1 MKKQLTDAFV
11 RTLAAPEKGRIEVRD
26 AEIPGFAVRVTEKG
40 AKSWILIYHL
50 RGRKGRLTLGSYPE
64 LSLADA
70 RKQARKHRSEIERGE
85 DPAAAKRSAQAAQTV
100 GEAAE
105 IYIERWAKPNKR
117 TWAGDQ
123 WMLNKHVLPYWRDRN
138 VREIQR
144 TDVIVLLE
152 RVAKTAPVLANR
164 IRALLSKFFSF
175 LISQALCDA
184 NPVRDTGR
192 PAKENPREFSL
203 TPVQIRV
210 VWKGVGELE
219 DERLRDLYQLA
230 FLTCARRGELLGMRW
245 DELDLDAALWSL
257 AAERTKNG
265 RAWRVPLPP
274 TAVAVLRERKER
286 AGGGSALVFAD
297 ENGNPL
303 KRGTLAF
310 KHEMFI
316 KRLGIPFR
324 LHDARSVVVT
334 HASEQQGT
342 PADVLDRMLNH
353 VTGGVTAKHYNRN
366 TREPEH
372 RRALLRWDHWLNGIE
387 QRGEV
392 VQFPSVSVAS

>member
-1 MKKQLTDAFV
+1 MRKLTDAFV
-11 RTLAAPEKGRIEVRD
+11 RTLVAPKTGRIEERDTEVR
-26 AEIPGFAVRVTEKG
+26 GFLIRATPKG
-40 AKSWILIYHL
+40 SKSWDLICYI
-50 RGRKGRLTLGSYPE
+50 RGEKVRLTLGSYPE
-64 LSLADA
+64 LSLTEA
-70 RKQARKHRSEIERGE
+70 RKRAREHRSEIERGE
-85 DPAAAKRSAQAAQTV
+85 DPRAAKTAARAAQSV

-105 IYIERWAKPNKR
+105 LYIERYAKPNKR
-117 TWAGDQ
+117 TWRGDQ

-144 TDVIVLLE
+144 TDVIALLE
-152 RVAKTAPVLANR
+152 RIAKTAPILANR
-164 IRALLSKFFSF
+164 IRGLLSKFFSF
-175 LISQALCDA
+175 LISQALCDV
-184 NPVRDTGR
+184 NPVRDTVR

-210 VWKGVGELE
+210 VWKAIGELE
-219 DERLRDLYQLA
+219 DARLRDIYQLA
-230 FLTCARRGELLGMRW
+230 FLTCARRGELLGMTW
-245 DELDLDAALWSL
+245 DEVDLDAALWSL
-257 AAERTKNG
+257 ATERTKNG

-274 TAVAVLRERKER
+274 TAVAILRERKER
-286 AGGGSALVFAD
+286 ACGSALVFAD
-297 ENGNPL
+297 ENGDPL

-372 RRALLRWDHWLNGIE
+372 RRALLRWDNWLKGVVE
-387 QRGEV
+387 PRGEV
-392 VQFPSVSVAS
+392 VQHPHFSVAS

>member
-1 MKKQLTDAFV
+1 V
-11 RTLAAPEKGRIEVRD
+11 REEGIH
-26 AEIPGFAVRVTEKG
+26 GFALRVTEKG
-40 AKSWILIYHL
+40 AKSWVLIYHL
-50 RGRKGRLTLGSYPE
+50 RGRKGRLTLGSYPA
-64 LSLADA
+64 LSLANA
-70 RKQARKHRSEIERGE
+70 RRQAHKHYNEIKNGN
-85 DPAAAKRSAQAAQTV
+85 DPAAAKRSALTVQTV
-100 GEAAE
+100 AEAAE

-117 TWAGDQ
+117 TWTGDQ
-123 WMLNKHVLPYWRDRN
+123 WMLNKHVLPFWRDRN

-144 TDVIVLLE
+144 TDVIALLE
-152 RVAKTAPVLANR
+152 RIAKTTPVLANR
-164 IRALLSKFFSF
+164 IRGLLSKFFSF
-175 LISQALCDA
+175 LISQALCDV
-184 NPVRDTGR
+184 NPVRDTVR

-203 TPVQIRV
+203 TPAQIRA
-210 VWKGVGELE
+210 VWKGIGELE
-219 DERLRDLYQLA
+219 NELLRDFYKMA
-230 FLTCARRGELLGMRW
+230 FLTCARRGELLGMTW
-245 DELDLDAALWSL
+245 DEIDLDAALWSL
-257 AAERTKNG
+257 AAKRTKNG

-274 TAVAVLRERKER
+274 TAVAILRERKAR
-286 AGGGSALVFAD
+286 ACASALVFSD
-297 ENGNPL
+297 ENGDPL

-372 RRALLRWDHWLNGIE
+372 RRALLRWDNWLNEIE

-392 VQFPSVSVAS
+392 IQFPSVSVAS